1 MEITCPHCSFSKS
14 VDPRQVPEQP
24 VKVTCPKCRQS
35 FSFDK
40 AALFSDK
47 QPDDPQVTCPACG
60 LSQAAGDSCAGCGVV
75 YAKWQARMERAAAQ
89 ETDHQAAKSLPE
101 CRIICQGC
109 GTVQAPASHCAHCGA
124 MIVTTA
130 SGAVEHEYAGFWI
143 RFVAYLID
151 SFIIGGLQL
160 VLGLLLGFAIGSLG
174 GLTAQGDAAMGMVT
188 WLFGVVIGLSYAV
201 FFTGHCGQTLGK
213 MALRIKVICSD
224 GSEISYGRAALR
236 EVPGKFLSGIL
247 LGIGYLMV
255 AFDSKKQGLHDK
267 IANTY
272 VIKL

>member
-14 VDPRQVPEQP
+14 VDPIQVPDRP
-24 VKVTCPKCRQS
+24 VKATCPKCQQV

-40 AALFSDK
+40 ATLVSDK
-47 QPDDPQVTCPACG
+47 QPDELQVNCPACG
-60 LSQAAGDSCAGCGVV
+60 LPQPAGDSCAGCGVV
-75 YAKWQARMERAAAQ
+75 YAKWQARKERLAKR
-89 ETDHQAAKSLPE
+89 ETDSPAEKSMPE
-101 CRIICQGC
+101 RRIICHGC

-124 MIVTTA
+124 MIVTTS
-130 SGAVEHEYAGFWI
+130 SGAEEHEYAGFWV

-174 GLTAQGDAAMGMVT
+174 GLTAPGDAAMGMVT

-201 FFTGHCGQTLGK
+201 FFIGHCGQTLGK
-213 MALRIKVICSD
+213 MALRIKVICTD

-255 AFDSKKQGLHDK
+255 AFDSRKQGLHDK